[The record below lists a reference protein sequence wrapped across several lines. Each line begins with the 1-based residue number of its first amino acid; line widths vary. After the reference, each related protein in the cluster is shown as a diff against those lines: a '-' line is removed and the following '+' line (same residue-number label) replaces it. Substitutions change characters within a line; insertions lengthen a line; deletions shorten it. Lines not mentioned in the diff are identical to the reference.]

1 MLNNTFMVQPN
12 LVKNDIR
19 QQSDISVTSFNKKYR
34 INSSQILFIKS
45 DSNYSTIFYMTHQL
59 QKVFTSRT
67 LKHWHTKFDSDK
79 LIKIHN
85 SYLINKD
92 KIMCINRS
100 NKTVQIQEEIEIPYS
115 RGCSKV
121 VNALM
126 A

>member
-1 MLNNTFMVQPN
+1 MLNNNYILKHTLQKSEVNP
-12 LVKNDIR
+12 
-19 QQSDISVTSFNKKYR
+19 QSIISVKSFNKNYN
-34 INSSQILFIKS
+34 INSNQILFIKS
-45 DSNYSTIFYMTHQL
+45 DSNYSTIFYMTNQL

-126 A
+126 G